1 MGNEDLMQFADK
13 GEASPQL
20 LGVFYCIAIALVSHA
35 TAPFL
40 TPSNPF
46 VLSFMYG
53 VLIVNLIGIP
63 KGFVPGIKYSAHQI
77 MQITIAALGIVT
89 SVSGLTYFGFGLL
102 ASFFI
107 VFPTLALSQ
116 WLGERLNLSP
126 NQAILIGA
134 GASISGASAIFETAM
149 RIEGS
154 EEEIGAAVKGAAV
167 FGLISMLL
175 YSLLFAPSRLNR
187 SFCLSR
193 EAYSILV
200 GSGIN
205 EASYVAGTAGF
216 LGFEAISLALAIKI
230 ARMFMIGPS
239 VFFFSHVLRRDKSAA
254 SRRTA
259 VTSYLPLYG
268 MAFLLCGILHA
279 YIDAFSPLPISLA
292 KSWNELQNTLNVTIL
307 PLLLSMALAG
317 SGSQV
322 NVREFLR
329 AEGNH
334 MRLAAFTTLVVGLL
348 SLVTTLIAS
357 QVLPFVIKS

>member
-1 MGNEDLMQFADK
+1 MQFADK

-20 LGVFYCIAIALVSHA
+20 LGVLYCIAIAFVSHA

-40 TPSNPF
+40 TPLNPF
-46 VLSFMYG
+46 ILSLIYG
-53 VLIVNLIGIP
+53 VMIVNLIGIP
-63 KGFVPGIKYSAHQI
+63 KSFVPGIKYSAHQI
-77 MQITIAALGIVT
+77 MQMTIAALGLVT
-89 SVSGLTYFGFGLL
+89 SVSGLMYFGFGLL
-102 ASFFI
+102 SSIFI
-107 VFPTLALSQ
+107 VFPTLTLSQ
-116 WLGERLNLSP
+116 WLGKRLSLSP
-126 NQAILIGA
+126 NQAMLIGA
-134 GASISGASAIFETAM
+134 GASMSGAPSIVETAM

-175 YSLLFAPSRLNR
+175 YPLLLAPLRLNR
-187 SFCLSR
+187 SFGLSR

-205 EASYVAGTAGF
+205 EASYVAGAAGF

-230 ARMFMIGPS
+230 ARMFMTGPG
-239 VFFFSHVLRRDKSAA
+239 VFFVSHVLRRDKSSA

-268 MAFLLCGILHA
+268 MAFLLCGILRA
-279 YIDAFSPLPISLA
+279 YLDALSPSPVSLA
-292 KSWNELQNTLNVTIL
+292 KSWNELENALKGTIL

-322 NVREFLR
+322 NIREFLR

>member
-13 GEASPQL
+13 GESSPQL

-46 VLSFMYG
+46 VLSLIYG

-77 MQITIAALGIVT
+77 MQMTTAALGIVT
-89 SVSGLTYFGFGLL
+89 GVSGLTYFGFGLL
-102 ASFFI
+102 GSFFI

-116 WLGERLNLSP
+116 WLGERLNLNP
-126 NQAILIGA
+126 NQAMLIGA

-154 EEEIGAAVKGAAV
+154 EEEIGAAVKGTAV

-175 YSLLFAPSRLNR
+175 YSLLLAPSRLNR

-205 EASYVAGTAGF
+205 EASYVAAAAGF

-239 VFFFSHVLRRDKSAA
+239 VFFFSLFLRHERAA

-268 MAFLLCGILHA
+268 MAFLLCGILRA
-279 YIDAFSPLPISLA
+279 YFDAFSPLPISLE
-292 KSWNELQNTLNVTIL
+292 KSWNELENALKVTIL

-329 AEGNH
+329 AESNH

>member
-1 MGNEDLMQFADK
+1 MQFADK
-13 GEASPQL
+13 GETPPQL
-20 LGVFYCIAIALVSHA
+20 LGVFYCLAIALVSHA

-46 VLSFMYG
+46 ILSLIYG

-63 KGFVPGIKYSAHQI
+63 KGFVPGMKYSAHQI
-77 MQITIAALGIVT
+77 MQMTIAALGLVT
-89 SVSGLTYFGFGLL
+89 GVSGLTYFGVGLL
-102 ASFFI
+102 GSIFI
-107 VFPTLALSQ
+107 VFPTLVFSI
-116 WLGERLNLSP
+116 WLGKRWSLSP

-134 GASISGASAIFETAM
+134 GASMSGALSIFETAM

-154 EEEIGAAVKGAAV
+154 EDEIGVAVKGAAV
-167 FGLISMLL
+167 FGFVSMLL
-175 YSLLFAPSRLNR
+175 YPLLLAPLRLNR
-187 SFCLSR
+187 SFGLSR

-205 EASYVAGTAGF
+205 EVSYVVGAASF

-230 ARMFMIGPS
+230 ARMFMTGPG
-239 VFFFSHVLRRDKSAA
+239 VFFFSHILIRDKSGA

-259 VTSYLPLYG
+259 VTSNLPLYG
-268 MAFLLCGILHA
+268 VAFLLCGILRA
-279 YIDAFSPLPISLA
+279 YLDALTPLPVSLS
-292 KSWNELQNTLNVTIL
+292 KSWNELENALKGTIL

-322 NVREFLR
+322 NIREFLR
-329 AEGNH
+329 LDSNH
-334 MRLAAFTTLVVGLL
+334 MRLAAFTTLVVGIL

-357 QVLPFVIKS
+357 QVLPFVIRI

>member
-1 MGNEDLMQFADK
+1 MQFADK

-20 LGVFYCIAIALVSHA
+20 FGVLHCLAIALVSHA

-40 TPSNPF
+40 TPLNPF
-46 VLSFMYG
+46 FLSLIYS

-63 KGFVPGIKYSAHQI
+63 KSFVPGIKYSAHQI
-77 MQITIAALGIVT
+77 MQITIAALGLVT
-89 SVSGLTYFGFGLL
+89 SVSGLMYFGFGLL
-102 ASFFI
+102 SSIII
-107 VFPTLALSQ
+107 VFLTMAFSQ
-116 WLGERLNLSP
+116 WLGKRLNLSQ

-134 GASISGASAIFETAM
+134 GASISGAPSIFETAM
-149 RIEGS
+149 KIEGS
-154 EEEIGAAVKGAAV
+154 EKEIGVAVNGAAV

-175 YSLLFAPSRLNR
+175 YTILLTFSKLNR

-193 EAYSILV
+193 EVYSILV
-200 GSGIN
+200 GLSIN
-205 EASYVAGTAGF
+205 EASYVASAAGF
-216 LGFEAISLALAIKI
+216 LGFEAISLALAIKT
-230 ARMFMIGPS
+230 ARMFMIGPG
-239 VFFFSHVLRRDKSAA
+239 VFFLSHVLRRDKNAA
-254 SRRTA
+254 SKRTA

-268 MAFLLCGILHA
+268 MAFLLCGILHV

-292 KSWNELQNTLNVTIL
+292 KSWNELENALKVTIL

-334 MRLAAFTTLVVGLL
+334 MRLAAITTLVVGLL

-357 QVLPFVIKS
+357 QVLPFIIKS